1 MLYVQVITRRAR
13 PTREFF
19 CHVTPCRLPPGRAA
33 LFSPKPIPPPATNN
47 LHFFMKV
54 FLAVSPDLRYTVV
67 VFRSKGSGMA
77 DVSVERI

>member
-19 CHVTPCRLPPGRAA
+19 SPAPPYKTAA
-33 LFSPKPIPPPATNN
+33 LPGGVFFVERHPAPATNN

-54 FLAVSPDLRYTVV
+54 FLAVLRVLRYTVV
-67 VFRSKGSGMA
+67 VFRSHGSGMA